1 MLAFIHIDIYVI
13 IYVYVHAFVVIL
25 SLVYYLSYS
34 YILMIKKT
42 RLPACFLLF
51 VWFGWLLFG
60 KQLLHS
66 NVPGCAQYKYVLVP
80 WHVVSTCF
88 LHAQTN
94 R

>member
-1 MLAFIHIDIYVI
+1 MLAFIHIDIYI
-13 IYVYVHAFVVIL
+13 YVHAFVVIF
-25 SLVYYLSYS
+25 SLVHYLSYS

-42 RLPACFLLF
+42 CLPACFLLF
-51 VWFGWLLFG
+51 VWFGWLLLFE